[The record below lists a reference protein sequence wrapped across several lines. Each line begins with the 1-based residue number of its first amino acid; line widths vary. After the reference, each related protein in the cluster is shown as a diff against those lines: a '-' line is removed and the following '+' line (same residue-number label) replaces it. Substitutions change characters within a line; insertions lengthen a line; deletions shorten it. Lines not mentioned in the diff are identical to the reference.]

1 MRNLFQL
8 LPVLLFTTTFVS
20 SAQET
25 IATKPA
31 PKVRFLL
38 SGALE
43 FGGDEVAKVLFTNGK
58 TQSVNAGQGGAI
70 GAGLQVGLGASEK
83 FLLRGTVGIKYVTTA
98 ADNAHIRL
106 TRIPIHLTG
115 SIMAT
120 EKIRIGAGLAM
131 HNGIKFKAD
140 GVGDDFSLKNTS
152 GPIFEI
158 AYRGIGIS
166 YTVMKYTDNLGET
179 YSANAFGI
187 IFSGALPR
195 K

>member
-1 MRNLFQL
+1 MSKTFKL
-8 LPVLLFTTTFVS
+8 LSALILIASLVS
-20 SAQET
+20 SAQEQSSQSNVK
-25 IATKPA
+25 A
-31 PKVRFLL
+31 RFLL
-38 SGALE
+38 SGAFE
-43 FGGDEVAKVLFTNGK
+43 FGGEEVAKVYFTNGES
-58 TQSVNAGQGGAI
+58 QFVRAGQGVAI
-70 GAGLQVGLGASEK
+70 GAGLQVGLGESEK
-83 FLLRGTVGIKYVTTA
+83 FLLRGTVGFKYVTTA

-106 TRIPIHLTG
+106 TRVPIHLTG

-120 EKIRIGAGLAM
+120 NKLRIGAGLAM

-140 GVGDDFSLKNTS
+140 GIGTDFSIKNTS

-166 YTVMKYTDNLGET
+166 YTVMKYTDNAGET

-187 IFSGALPR
+187 IFSGVFPR